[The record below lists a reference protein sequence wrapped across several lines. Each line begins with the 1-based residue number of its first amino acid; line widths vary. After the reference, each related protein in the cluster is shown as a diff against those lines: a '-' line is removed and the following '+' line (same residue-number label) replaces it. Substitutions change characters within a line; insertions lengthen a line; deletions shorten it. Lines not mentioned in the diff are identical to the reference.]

1 MTKRKPEPDVV
12 SLLAH
17 ILENRPNLPAALCVG
32 RHELFDRVLH
42 PEPGTT
48 PFEQQE
54 ARLGAEALCGA
65 CTHRRHCPTNLA
77 PQPVRHTTPNTFR
90 MNRTRLKRKPA

>member
-65 CTHRRHCPTNLA
+65 APTDATAPPTSHPSQSATRH
-77 PQPVRHTTPNTFR
+77 Q
-90 MNRTRLKRKPA
+90 TRSA